1 MENADTSTRTQNLID
16 VISKTA
22 VEILPE
28 KQKQVQIDKKGQQM
42 WARKIKHFSKHFNV
56 APPNNIPDEFLEI
69 PQYIKNLQDAQSADL
84 NHAPPTTEEIK
95 KTLITEKW

>member
-28 KQKQVQIDKKGQQM
+28 KQKQVQIDKKDQQM
-42 WARKIKHFSKHFNV
+42 
-56 APPNNIPDEFLEI
+56 
-69 PQYIKNLQDAQSADL
+69 
-84 NHAPPTTEEIK
+84 
-95 KTLITEKW
+95 